1 MVTPV
6 AMEPLLGYH
15 PCSTGLL
22 TSRRKPA
29 VGQCQAGSLT
39 GAVASERVSEAPK
52 GSLRMDGNH
61 SKSAKAEGSLTA
73 TPTGGAGTKVGL
85 SDPVVLSGNAIAQR
99 IKATLGITGLSLP
112 RVHIDG
118 VVWHLDVGS
127 SHPGAV
133 VGPKGWAVRPLKRY
147 ASWVQNVVRQF
158 GPYPAWA

>member
-1 MVTPV
+1 
-6 AMEPLLGYH
+6 MESLLGYH
-15 PCSTGLL
+15 PCSTGFL
-22 TSRRKPA
+22 TICRDPA

-39 GAVASERVSEAPK
+39 GAVASERVSEALK
-52 GSLRMDGNH
+52 GSLRMVGNH

-73 TPTGGAGTKVGL
+73 TPTGGAGRKLGL

-127 SHPGAV
+127 SHPGAE